1 MGPMAWLLALALVL
15 AALPLFLGASAID
28 KLTTLFIF
36 MLLATTWGLLAG
48 QAGLVS
54 VGQQAFFGLGAYFA
68 LRLVDGGWSA
78 YPALFAGAVGAAVV
92 AWGLSFFVLRLKEG
106 EFAIATWVVAEVI
119 RILVMLDPIV
129 QGETGT
135 SLLALNAVEPE
146 LRRNLGF
153 WMALGS
159 LVFMLGVTAWLL
171 RSAVGTAT
179 RAIGEDDEAAAS
191 LGVRVTPTRRRVYV
205 LASFGAALAGVAWLA
220 SAITFLP
227 RTNFG
232 VQWSVLMLFMA
243 LVGGLRSQ
251 WGRWS
256 VRCCCSCCRKAWAT
270 WAPGTSRASVP
281 SPWCLRC
288 GCRVAW
294 PVSGTPGGPPPAPTN
309 RSLPFHHQPS
319 KEFHTMSV
327 QGKTIVITG
336 VSSGIGSDT
345 AKLLRLQGAR
355 VIGVDRNDPML
366 TLDGFVKADLSTPE
380 AIDAAIAQLPQRI
393 DALCNIAGVPGT
405 APVDLVAKVNY
416 LGLRHLTLGLLD
428 RMAGGS
434 VVNIA
439 SILGAEWPARLE
451 PHRALGQTASFAEG
465 QAWLDQHPVAQETCY
480 QYFKEALIVWTY
492 TQSQKLFM
500 QHNVRMNCV
509 APGPVFTPILGD
521 FVQMLG
527 NERVEKDAHRMKRP
541 AFSDEVAPVIAF
553 LCSDASRWVSGINL
567 PVDGGL
573 ASTYL

>member
-1 MGPMAWLLALALVL
+1 MKRSTHQPILWMLALALVL
-15 AALPLFLGASAID
+15 ASLPLMLGANTID

-92 AWGLSFFVLRLKEG
+92 AWVLSFFVLRLKEG

-135 SLLALNAVEPE
+135 SLLALNQVDPE

-251 WGRWS
+251 WGPLVGALLLFVLQES
-256 VRCCCSCCRKAWAT
+256 LGHLGAWYLAGLGAVAMVFAL
-270 WAPGTSRASVP
+270 WLPRGLAGVWDAWRA
-281 SPWCLRC
+281 R
-288 GCRVAW
+288 R
-294 PVSGTPGGPPPAPTN
+294 
-309 RSLPFHHQPS
+309 HQPTDPS
-319 KEFHTMSV
+319 LS
-327 QGKTIVITG
+327 ITNLPR
-336 VSSGIGSDT
+336 S
-345 AKLLRLQGAR
+345 
-355 VIGVDRNDPML
+355 
-366 TLDGFVKADLSTPE
+366 STP
-380 AIDAAIAQLPQRI
+380 
-393 DALCNIAGVPGT
+393 
-405 APVDLVAKVNY
+405 
-416 LGLRHLTLGLLD
+416 
-428 RMAGGS
+428 
-434 VVNIA
+434 
-439 SILGAEWPARLE
+439 
-451 PHRALGQTASFAEG
+451 
-465 QAWLDQHPVAQETCY
+465 
-480 QYFKEALIVWTY
+480 
-492 TQSQKLFM
+492 
-500 QHNVRMNCV
+500 
-509 APGPVFTPILGD
+509 
-521 FVQMLG
+521 
-527 NERVEKDAHRMKRP
+527 
-541 AFSDEVAPVIAF
+541 
-553 LCSDASRWVSGINL
+553 
-567 PVDGGL
+567 
-573 ASTYL
+573 